1 MGLDIFIDKVKSTN
15 IAYFRKINF
24 LIDYFE
30 NYAKYEIENLKYVD
44 IDEESVIELIN
55 RCQQVLKDHS
65 LAKDLLPIKEG
76 FYFESTE
83 YDKYYFEDVEEVL
96 NTMTNIILPQFKK
109 LLEDESIKLMIW
121 Y

>member
-24 LIDYFE
+24 LVDYFE
-30 NYAKYEIENLKYVD
+30 NYVEYEIENLRYVD

-55 RCQQVLKDHS
+55 RCQQVLEDHS
-65 LAKDLLPIKEG
+65 LAKDLLPTKEG
-76 FYFESTE
+76 FYFGSTE
-83 YDKYYFEDVEEVL
+83 YDEYYFEDVEEVL
-96 NTMTNIILPQFKK
+96 NTMTNTILPEFEK
-109 LLEDESIKLMIW
+109 LSEGESIKFMIW